1 MIMNGYQ
8 QYKQQSVDTMTS
20 GEMLILLFDGAVRNV
35 TSAGL
40 AWTGRIMIHLKQ
52 QLRKRIRLSVT

>member
-35 TSAGL
+35 TSAGPGPAGL
-40 AWTGRIMIHLKQ
+40 
-52 QLRKRIRLSVT
+52 